1 MSGHGAATAA
11 DTADTARAWMAEGWP
26 PSWPLPADP
35 SPATIAATF
44 AWLDQ
49 EQAAGQR
56 AASVAVPLFGSD
68 EWAVLPDAEPAKW
81 VAVFQAA
88 ASWYRDYTTIGDR
101 IRREL
106 REELERFE
114 AYALERDR
122 AHYAPLRQAAQDAAA
137 GIERRDRQ
145 AAHAAARARIDRSG
159 PQIIADAYASWG
171 LPMPAD
177 SSPRTLEVA

>member
-1 MSGHGAATAA
+1 M
-11 DTADTARAWMAEGWP
+11 RPWMAEDWP
-26 PSWPLPADP
+26 LAWPLPADP
-35 SPATIAATF
+35 SPDTIAATF

-68 EWAVLPDAEPAKW
+68 EWAGLPDTEPAKW

-114 AYALERDR
+114 AYAAERDR
-122 AHYAPLRQAAQDAAA
+122 AHYAPLRQAANEVAA
-137 GIERRDRQ
+137 GIDRRDRQ
-145 AAHAAARARIDRSG
+145 AAHAAARARIDRTG
-159 PQIIADAYASWG
+159 PQITADAHASWG
-171 LPMPAD
+171 LPLPAEL
-177 SSPRTLEVA
+177 SPRTLEVA